1 MHRLP
6 PLLRPNFWQR
16 LRRFWCRVQAA
27 LRLEQWFP
35 QIPLALAVGAL
46 GTLNILD
53 GLPRLSRFFPEL
65 SILAPVTALSHS
77 PVLGVLGAVPELVA
91 GVVLLFMSIGLL
103 FRSRF
108 SWAVT
113 LLLAAA
119 TLVLLLHHYGLVW
132 SGIAVLNGVILIG
145 LLLFHRS
152 FSRSSVAAGTLF
164 AAISILLL
172 LGYAVFGS
180 YVLGKG
186 FTPPITNLVTA
197 LYFSV
202 VTMSTVGYGDIT
214 PHSQDARLFVVSIII
229 LGITVF
235 ATSISTVIVPLVNG
249 RMNRL
254 LMGEKKRMKQNH
266 YLIIGDNALAHNTYR
281 ELKARHLPA
290 IVLLPGQ
297 PRSMWMDAEDL
308 LLGDATEVG
317 ALKKA
322 GGEQALAILAL
333 RLDDSENAFIVL
345 AAKELGGRART
356 VAAVKDGK
364 NMERMRRVEPDLI
377 IAPEVLG
384 GELLAVTLSGESLD
398 GEAMM
403 SRMFSAKA

>member
-1 MHRLP
+1 MYHLP
-6 PLLRPNFWQR
+6 PLLRPNFRQR
-16 LRRFWCRVQAA
+16 LRRFWGKAQVV

-35 QIPLALAVGAL
+35 HMPLALAVGAL

-65 SILAPVTALSHS
+65 GILAPVTALSHS

-108 SWAVT
+108 SWAIT

-119 TLVLLLHHYGLVW
+119 TLAILLHHYGLVW
-132 SGIAVLNGVILIG
+132 SGIAVFNGVILLG

-254 LMGEKKRMKQNH
+254 LMGEKKPMKQKH
-266 YLIIGDNALAHNTYR
+266 YLIVGDNALAHNTYR

-290 IVLLPGQ
+290 LVLLPSQ
-297 PRSMWMDAEDL
+297 PKSMWMDPEDFRM
-308 LLGDATEVG
+308 GDATEIEV
-317 ALKKA
+317 LRKA
-322 GGEQALAILAL
+322 GGERALAILAL

-356 VAAVKDGK
+356 VAAVKDSK

-384 GELLAVTLSGESLD
+384 GELLVMTLSGEALD

>member
-1 MHRLP
+1 M
-6 PLLRPNFWQR
+6 
-16 LRRFWCRVQAA
+16 
-27 LRLEQWFP
+27 
-35 QIPLALAVGAL
+35 
-46 GTLNILD
+46 
-53 GLPRLSRFFPEL
+53 
-65 SILAPVTALSHS
+65 
-77 PVLGVLGAVPELVA
+77 
-91 GVVLLFMSIGLL
+91 
-103 FRSRF
+103 
-108 SWAVT
+108 
-113 LLLAAA
+113 
-119 TLVLLLHHYGLVW
+119 
-132 SGIAVLNGVILIG
+132 
-145 LLLFHRS
+145 
-152 FSRSSVAAGTLF
+152 AAGTLF